1 MLVARRVFKKV
12 AKDKVMLHKFLVWK
26 SNKEATGNYPAYVF
40 YHTDYSSS
48 RKELIKRDMAVSSS
62 QEQIMSIFDAEI
74 ADNIK
79 KGWEEI
85 V

>member
-1 MLVARRVFKKV
+1 MI
-12 AKDKVMLHKFLVWK
+12 HKFLVWK
-26 SNKEATGNYPAYVF
+26 SNKESSGDYPAYVF
-40 YHTDYSSS
+40 YHTEYSST
-48 RKELIKRDMAVSSS
+48 RKELIKRDMAFSSS
-62 QEQIMSIFDAEI
+62 QEQIMSIFESEI